1 MAHEERLNFEAP
13 ILELEKRIKEL
24 ESFAKNESIDC
35 EEELSM
41 LYLKLDK
48 ITKDIYSR
56 LGPWQRVQISRHPK
70 RPYTRDY
77 IDYLMDDFV
86 EIRGDHRFADD
97 PALVCGFG
105 RIDGRTFA
113 MIGHQ
118 KGRDIKEK
126 MECHFG
132 CAHPEGYRKA
142 WRVMHLAEK
151 MGVPIVILVDT
162 PGAFPGI
169 AAEERGQSEAIAS
182 NIMNM
187 TNLKVPTLSI
197 IIGEGGSGGALGV
210 GLTDVVA
217 IMENAYYSVI
227 SPEGCSAILWKDKDK
242 AADAATVLKIM
253 PKDLLNMN
261 IVDEVIKEPLGGA
274 HRHFEKAADNI
285 KSAIFKYMH
294 ICESMSIETLMER
307 RYQKYRHMGTFNE
320 GSAGHASL

>member
-1 MAHEERLNFEAP
+1 MSQDKRLEFEAP

-24 ESFAKNESIDC
+24 ESFADNEKIDC
-35 EEELSM
+35 AEELSM
-41 LYLKLDK
+41 LRLKLDK
-48 ITKDIYSR
+48 ITKETYSR
-56 LGPWQRVQISRHPK
+56 LTPWQRVQIARHPQ

-77 IDYLMDDFV
+77 IEFLTDDFV
-86 EIRGDHRFADD
+86 EMRGDHRFADD

-105 RIDGRTFA
+105 KIDGRTVA
-113 MIGHQ
+113 LIGHQ

-126 MECHFG
+126 MACHFG

-142 WRVMHLAEK
+142 WRVMQLAEK
-151 MGVPIVILVDT
+151 MNVPIVVFIDT

-169 AAEERGQSEAIAS
+169 AAEERGQSEAIAA

-187 TNLKVPTLSI
+187 TDLKVPSMSI

-242 AADAATVLKIM
+242 AADAAEVLKIM
-253 PKDLLNMN
+253 PKDLYAMK
-261 IVDEVIKEPLGGA
+261 IVDEIIEEPLGGA

-285 KSAIFKYMH
+285 KSAIFKYLH
-294 ICESMSIETLMER
+294 ILESMPVQTLLER
-307 RYQKYRHMGTFNE
+307 RYDKYRHMGAFNE
-320 GSAGHASL
+320 G